1 MAQQARAVATRNA
14 IVEAAAAEFIEHGF
28 AGASIADIAQRAGAT
43 KGAMY
48 FHFRSKELL
57 AQAVIERQREL
68 NDELQDKFASSDL
81 SALAILVSMVRA
93 LGDLMRD
100 DIVAL
105 AAMRLAVEVPEGE
118 GEDDRGPTYDAWAA
132 PTASVISHAIAQ
144 GDVRESIDP
153 DVLSRFL
160 VAAFTGIQTASFA
173 STRLEDL
180 MTRLHEMW
188 TVLLP
193 GIVAPGREHVIPD
206 ILQRA

>member
-1 MAQQARAVATRNA
+1 VAQQARAVATRNA
-14 IVEAAAAEFIEHGF
+14 IVEAAAAAFIEHGF

-68 NDELQDKFASSDL
+68 NTELQDKFASSDL

-93 LGDLMRD
+93 LGELMRD
-100 DIVAL
+100 DVVAL
-105 AAMRLAVEVPEGE
+105 AAMRLAVEVPETE
-118 GEDDRGPTYDAWAA
+118 GEDERGPTYDAWAA
-132 PTASVISHAIAQ
+132 PTSAVISHAIAQ
-144 GDVRESIDP
+144 GDVRDTIDP
-153 DVLSRFL
+153 DMLSRFL

-180 MTRLHEMW
+180 MDRLHEMW
-188 TVLLP
+188 TLLLP

>member
-68 NDELQDKFASSDL
+68 NAELQERFASSDL

-93 LGDLMRD
+93 LGQLMQD
-100 DIVAL
+100 DVVAL
-105 AAMRLAVEVPEGE
+105 AALRLAVEVPEGD
-118 GEDDRGPTYDAWAA
+118 GELGSTYEAWAGPTG
-132 PTASVISHAIAQ
+132 VIISHAIAQ
-144 GDVRESIDP
+144 GDLRDTLDP

-180 MTRLHEMW
+180 LPRLREMW

-206 ILQRA
+206 MLQRA

>member
-48 FHFRSKELL
+48 FHFRSKDLL
-57 AQAVIERQREL
+57 AQAVIDRQREL

-81 SALAILVSMVRA
+81 SALAILVSMVHA

-100 DIVAL
+100 DVVAL
-105 AAMRLAVEVPEGE
+105 AAMRLAVEVPEG
-118 GEDDRGPTYDAWAA
+118 GDDRGPTYDAWAA
-132 PTASVISHAIAQ
+132 PTSAVISHAIAQ
-144 GDVRESIDP
+144 GDVRDTIDP
-153 DVLSRFL
+153 EVLSRFL
-160 VAAFTGIQTASFA
+160 VAAFTGVQTASFA

-180 MTRLHEMW
+180 MDRLHEMW